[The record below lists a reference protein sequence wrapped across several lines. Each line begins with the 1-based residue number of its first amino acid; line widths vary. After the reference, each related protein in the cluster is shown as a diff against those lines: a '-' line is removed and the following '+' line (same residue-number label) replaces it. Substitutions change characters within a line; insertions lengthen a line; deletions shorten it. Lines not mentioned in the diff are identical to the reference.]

1 MNEYYK
7 INTNE
12 QLDESFLNFE
22 NNNLDESNII
32 LNSRYFERESKPKS
46 EFDTKTDILNKIM
59 TKDNKE
65 EKRTKSILNYK
76 PECSLFLDPDNFM
89 DSFQDKIYKN
99 ENLFYNENI
108 VGESENNI
116 IEEIDE
122 NTREKTN
129 KKNSIDNK
137 NQEIE
142 ELNKTPETPKAG
154 LEIEISVEKNDEETN
169 ENKKKLPK
177 PPKQYEF
184 NEIKDKIL
192 PKLNINTY
200 EKINPCY
207 IFTDNVEDLQKKMSD
222 DTYYAE
228 KKRNRDKE
236 IKKND
241 PKKRGRKTKQD
252 TSVRE
257 HTKNSEDNIIKK
269 IKTKVIDTLLT
280 FINNCINCFLSEEKI
295 KSYVKIMKDI
305 KDDKEPEKENL
316 LKFLDYKKTINETK
330 RETNLQFFKMPL
342 KDFLSID
349 ISPKF
354 STYRKDSNK
363 IIINE
368 LLKNEQD
375 NEILMFI
382 LNDLTFEDFIDIY
395 THKKELKS
403 FPKLDESK
411 INLINYNFIYV
422 ESLLEEVHKLNDEN
436 NYFSCFTS
444 ILYNLKRWFFIKQ
457 ERNRTKL

>member
-1 MNEYYK
+1 MNEYHK

-22 NNNLDESNII
+22 NNILDESNMI
-32 LNSRYFERESKPKS
+32 LNSRYFESESKPKS
-46 EFDTKTDILNKIM
+46 EFDTKMDILNKIIP
-59 TKDNKE
+59 KDNKE

-76 PECSLFLDPDNFM
+76 PEYSLLYEPDNFM
-89 DSFQDKIYKN
+89 DSEYLLY
-99 ENLFYNENI
+99 EENI

-116 IEEIDE
+116 IEQIDE

-154 LEIEISVEKNDEETN
+154 LEIEISVEKNDEEKN
-169 ENKKKLPK
+169 NYKIKLPK

-252 TSVRE
+252 TSFRE

-305 KDDKEPEKENL
+305 KDDREPEKENL
-316 LKFLDYKKTINETK
+316 LKFLDYKKTIECY
-330 RETNLQFFKMPL
+330 
-342 KDFLSID
+342 I
-349 ISPKF
+349 
-354 STYRKDSNK
+354 
-363 IIINE
+363 
-368 LLKNEQD
+368 
-375 NEILMFI
+375 FI
-382 LNDLTFEDFIDIY
+382 
-395 THKKELKS
+395 
-403 FPKLDESK
+403 
-411 INLINYNFIYV
+411 
-422 ESLLEEVHKLNDEN
+422 
-436 NYFSCFTS
+436 
-444 ILYNLKRWFFIKQ
+444 
-457 ERNRTKL
+457 

>member
-1 MNEYYK
+1 MNEYHK

-22 NNNLDESNII
+22 NNILDESNMI
-32 LNSRYFERESKPKS
+32 LNSRYFESESKPKS
-46 EFDTKTDILNKIM
+46 EFDTKMDILNKIIP
-59 TKDNKE
+59 KDNKE

-76 PECSLFLDPDNFM
+76 PECSLLYEPDNFM
-89 DSFQDKIYKN
+89 DSEYLLY
-99 ENLFYNENI
+99 EENI

-116 IEEIDE
+116 IEQIDE

-137 NQEIE
+137 KQEIE
-142 ELNKTPETPKAG
+142 ELNKTPETPKDG
-154 LEIEISVEKNDEETN
+154 LEIEISVEKNDE
-169 ENKKKLPK
+169 
-177 PPKQYEF
+177 QYEF

-305 KDDKEPEKENL
+305 KDDREPEKENL

-363 IIINE
+363 KIINE

-395 THKKELKS
+395 TRKKELKS
-403 FPKLDESK
+403 FPKLDVSK

-457 ERNRTKL
+457 ERKRTK